1 MYQTRTAR
9 IAVSSSG
16 ARRDKEHF
24 TMPGAAESGG
34 QHCTLFGLEQRVIT
48 CAGLCAK
55 PYTRQLDNH
64 YAIKRKLNT
73 GIAVSTHGVYRCTCL
88 HDS

>member
-1 MYQTRTAR
+1 
-9 IAVSSSG
+9 
-16 ARRDKEHF
+16 
-24 TMPGAAESGG
+24 MPGAAESGG

-64 YAIKRKLNT
+64 YAIKQ
-73 GIAVSTHGVYRCTCL
+73 S
-88 HDS
+88 